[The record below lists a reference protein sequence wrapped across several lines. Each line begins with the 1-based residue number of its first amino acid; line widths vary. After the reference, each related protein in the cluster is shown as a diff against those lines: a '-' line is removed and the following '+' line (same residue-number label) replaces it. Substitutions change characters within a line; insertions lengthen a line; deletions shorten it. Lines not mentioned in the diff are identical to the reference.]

1 MTLGTRV
8 AFILRSEGRPSN
20 LTREIETKMKKL
32 ISTVVMGMILAAAVP
47 LMSVTAR
54 AQTRYCESN
63 RREDRRESRRER
75 RNYTTRYYGDGYN
88 NTGSYNTAN
97 YRAYN
102 TGRPNVY
109 QRHRQAINIGAA
121 TGAGAILGALI
132 GGRKGALIGAAA
144 GAGGGY
150 IFTKKQSPKN
160 YYRYNR

>member
-1 MTLGTRV
+1 
-8 AFILRSEGRPSN
+8 
-20 LTREIETKMKKL
+20 MKKL
-32 ISTVVMGMILAAAVP
+32 ISTFVMGMLLAAVVP
-47 LMSVTAR
+47 VMSITAS

-63 RREDRRESRRER
+63 RRQSRRESRREH
-75 RNYTTRYYGDGYN
+75 RNYTNTYYENGYN
-88 NTGSYNTAN
+88 NTGNYRNTGNYGSYNN
-97 YRAYN
+97 
-102 TGRPNVY
+102 GRPNVY
-109 QRHRQAINIGAA
+109 QRHRQALNIGVA